1 MLIIIRP
8 PESRAYLPGHYY
20 YLNRIYLFKPPPTL
34 KNVVCCSWLACAYI
48 LKLAAWQACASLDRA
63 VPTLHT
69 YLLTCTY
76 LTNHIISYHIISYH
90 ASSRELESLDSLV
103 YFASTGTV
111 PVVIPNDT

>member
-1 MLIIIRP
+1 MLIIIRQ

-76 LTNHIISYHIISYH
+76 LTNHIISYHIISCK
-90 ASSRELESLDSLV
+90 LENSKVLIRWFILQV
-103 YFASTGTV
+103 PVPV